1 VHAIKDNRTSVV
13 DVCDTG
19 PGVSDAHNAF
29 RAFLTTK
36 SKGMGIGLTLCRTII
51 EAHQGRIWISDNAH
65 RGAVV
70 SFAFAC
76 TSARPQ

>member
-29 RAFLTTK
+29 RAFFTTK
-36 SKGMGIGLTLCRTII
+36 SNGMGIGLTICRTII
-51 EAHQGRIWISDNAH
+51 EAHQGRISISEDAH
-65 RGAVV
+65 RGAIV
-70 SFAFAC
+70 SFALAC
-76 TSARPQ
+76 TSARSQ